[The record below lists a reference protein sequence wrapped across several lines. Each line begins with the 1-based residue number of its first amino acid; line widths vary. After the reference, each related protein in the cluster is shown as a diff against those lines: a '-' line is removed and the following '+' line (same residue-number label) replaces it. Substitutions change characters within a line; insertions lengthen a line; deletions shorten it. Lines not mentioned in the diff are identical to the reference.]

1 LGASADDLV
10 TYREMLPGLAAVL
23 AIRGGPL
30 LTVEDVGKRSGL
42 TIDEVRR
49 LTRTAG
55 FPDPQSGAPIFTEG
69 FAALAT
75 NAREAA
81 DVFGDEALHQLLR
94 VMGSAMARVADAVV
108 STFLVNVEPAARRQD
123 PVGLAVAQANVRA
136 ATLLPLVAPVLDLL
150 FRQHLLAA
158 QRSVLADVDAIGYET
173 QRLAVGF
180 VDLVGFTELGEQLSL
195 HDLGGVLTSFEQL
208 ATDTVTASGGRV
220 VKLIGD
226 EILYTTPDAAS
237 ACAIALDVSQACRDH
252 PLLPSVRAG
261 LAMGRVML
269 RDGDVFGPVVNLAAR
284 LAKAA
289 QPGEVVATAD
299 VSAASGL
306 RSETR
311 GRHRLKGS
319 ADDVEVRRLI
329 RN

>member
-1 LGASADDLV
+1 
-10 TYREMLPGLAAVL
+10 M
-23 AIRGGPL
+23 
-30 LTVEDVGKRSGL
+30 
-42 TIDEVRR
+42 
-49 LTRTAG
+49 
-55 FPDPQSGAPIFTEG
+55 
-69 FAALAT
+69 
-75 NAREAA
+75 
-81 DVFGDEALHQLLR
+81 
-94 VMGSAMARVADAVV
+94 
-108 STFLVNVEPAARRQD
+108 
-123 PVGLAVAQANVRA
+123 
-136 ATLLPLVAPVLDLL
+136 
-150 FRQHLLAA
+150 
-158 QRSVLADVDAIGYET
+158 
-173 QRLAVGF
+173 GF

-237 ACAIALDVSQACRDH
+237 ACTIALDVSEACRDD

-299 VSAASGL
+299 VSDASGL

-319 ADDVEVRRLI
+319 TDEVELRRLI
-329 RN
+329 RS